1 MRKKFGKVSF
11 VDLAGSERL
20 KLTGS
25 AGQMLR
31 ETTQINKSL
40 FNLGKVI
47 SLLSESMNTK
57 WADQAPGAHSLPR
70 LEADYAAQG
79 QPGVG

>member
-1 MRKKFGKVSF
+1 MRRGEKRKKYGKVTF
-11 VDLAGSERL
+11 VDLAGSERI

-25 AGQMLR
+25 KGVMFK

-47 SLLSESMNTK
+47 SLLSENLNSK
-57 WADQAPGAHSLPR
+57 
-70 LEADYAAQG
+70 
-79 QPGVG
+79 

>member
-1 MRKKFGKVSF
+1 

-20 KLTGS
+20 KITQS
-25 AGQMLR
+25 KGQMLK

-47 SLLSESMNTK
+47 SLLSKGM
-57 WADQAPGAHSLPR
+57 HSK
-70 LEADYAAQG
+70 
-79 QPGVG
+79 